1 MNIQDRNQLLAERAS
16 LERMIANLP
25 ESSVIDRLSLEAR
38 KAAVEEAL
46 AAAPVP
52 AHEPARARLRFRG
65 RPVIGSHG
73 IFAEFGAKAVNTF
86 TDAVAAIGASQGTA
100 LGTRGAIPN
109 REQFQLL
116 ITGTALGSFGFEL
129 EESLK
134 NECLFPGF
142 SQVDHAI
149 EQTRRI
155 MEASLGS
162 DDELTEA
169 IVDADPRAIEALRG
183 FLQTLVENEAVCDLE
198 LKDDVFRFRDLSQV
212 RRSVARLQQ
221 DNIHEED
228 RSLVGRFL
236 GVLPHRR
243 SFEFQIAEPREII
256 VGKVGPNIED
266 AGNINHVLGED
277 ITIQVHTKRA
287 GTGRPTYT
295 LLSYERPEQVAKSS

>member
-1 MNIQDRNQLLAERAS
+1 MTSQDRNQLLAEKAS

-25 ESSVIDRLSLEAR
+25 ESSVIDRMSLEAR

-52 AHEPARARLRFRG
+52 AHEPARVRLRFRG
-65 RPVIGSHG
+65 RPVVGSHG
-73 IFAEFGAKAVNTF
+73 IFAEFGSKAVKAF
-86 TDAVAAIGASQGTA
+86 VDAVAAIGASQDAA
-100 LGTRGAIPN
+100 LGARGAIPN

-129 EESLK
+129 EESPNL
-134 NECLFPGF
+134 LPDDY
-142 SQVDHAI
+142 SQVYHAI
-149 EQTRRI
+149 AQTRRI

-198 LKDDVFRFRDLSQV
+198 LKDDVFRFKDVNQV

-228 RSLVGRFL
+228 DHLSVSFSASCRIAAVSSSKSLSHRKSSSVKSGRALRMPVASITFLVRILLSKSISSAWEKGDQPIRSLIMNDRNRL
-236 GVLPHRR
+236 
-243 SFEFQIAEPREII
+243 
-256 VGKVGPNIED
+256 
-266 AGNINHVLGED
+266 
-277 ITIQVHTKRA
+277 
-287 GTGRPTYT
+287 
-295 LLSYERPEQVAKSS
+295 

>member
-1 MNIQDRNQLLAERAS
+1 MTSQDRNQLLAEKAS

-25 ESSVIDRLSLEAR
+25 ESSVIDRMSLEAR

-52 AHEPARARLRFRG
+52 AHEPARVRLRFRG
-65 RPVIGSHG
+65 RPVVGSHG
-73 IFAEFGAKAVNTF
+73 IFAEFGSKAVKAF
-86 TDAVAAIGASQGTA
+86 VDAVAAIGASQDAA
-100 LGTRGAIPN
+100 LGARGAIPN

-129 EESLK
+129 EESPNL
-134 NECLFPGF
+134 LPDDY
-142 SQVDHAI
+142 SQVYHAI
-149 EQTRRI
+149 AQTRRI

-198 LKDDVFRFRDLSQV
+198 LKDDVFRFKDVNQV

-228 RSLVGRFL
+228 RSLVGQFL

-243 SFEFQIAEPREII
+243 SFEFQVAEPQEII
-256 VGKVGPNIED
+256 VGKVGPSIED
-266 AGNINHVLGED
+266 ASSINHVLGQN
-277 ITIQVHTKRA
+277 ITIQVHTKRV
-287 GTGRPTYT
+287 GKGRPTYT
-295 LLSYERPEQVAKSS
+295 LLNYERPEQVVESS